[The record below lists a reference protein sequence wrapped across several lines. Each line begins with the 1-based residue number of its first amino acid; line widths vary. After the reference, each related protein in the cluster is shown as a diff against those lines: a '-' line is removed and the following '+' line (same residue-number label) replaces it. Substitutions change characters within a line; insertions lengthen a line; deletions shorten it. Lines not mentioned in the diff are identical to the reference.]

1 MYPDSPRCL
10 GPAAA
15 SSGAIFSMASGRVS
29 IPNARDT
36 LALDGMH
43 CAIQHPLG
51 TAMKAGHRRRP
62 RQMML
67 LRRWANPAQAKG
79 DKPGRGAR
87 TLGGLSGGQPRGLEA
102 YVLGLRDAINKSFFN
117 LLIRSLIAPLASRP
131 ARPRWRH
138 SLKSLRYPGGCPLWH
153 HTRPSTTRGGIRN
166 AVRHRR

>member
-1 MYPDSPRCL
+1 VPVRGVDVPRTPRCL

-15 SSGAIFSMASGRVS
+15 SSGAIFLDGIWPRVD
-29 IPNARDT
+29 IECTDA

-62 RQMML
+62 REMML

-102 YVLGLRDAINKSFFN
+102 YVLGLRDAINKSLF
-117 LLIRSLIAPLASRP
+117 
-131 ARPRWRH
+131 
-138 SLKSLRYPGGCPLWH
+138 
-153 HTRPSTTRGGIRN
+153 
-166 AVRHRR
+166 

>member
-1 MYPDSPRCL
+1 MYPIPRVAL
-10 GPAAA
+10 APLQPAA
-15 SSGAIFSMASGRVS
+15 GPFFSMASGRVS

-67 LRRWANPAQAKG
+67 LRLRANPAQAKG

-102 YVLGLRDAINKSFFN
+102 YVLGLRDAINKSLF
-117 LLIRSLIAPLASRP
+117 
-131 ARPRWRH
+131 
-138 SLKSLRYPGGCPLWH
+138 
-153 HTRPSTTRGGIRN
+153 
-166 AVRHRR
+166 